1 MADGPRS
8 FPLDFAAVFG
18 FLALCLPHPSYAQGI
33 GEAYDYDA
41 PTDVRLDDAA
51 ARAKLVT
58 WVSNDGNPS
67 QQKVYFRNTSDL
79 PIHVASYEFYE
90 CINIA
95 GVKCGEELT
104 DGPTL
109 EPGETLV
116 LKTVR
121 PRDMR
126 QRWSYRYKFQVQFAA
141 PPPRTRTT
149 ATSRPADPTEDARE
163 RAPTRVTGWR
173 EARFEYVDRVIPM
186 LLRNHSVPGAAVV
199 LVEDSRVQLAKG
211 YGVTRPG
218 GASITPETIFEA
230 PGLGEPVVAHM
241 VQRLGE
247 ARGWFVDDPVSEWA
261 HEGTY
266 PVSLA
271 EASAADFLAHEVPPN
286 GYALLQKMIELAEGH
301 DLEVLVR
308 ALVMQPHRL
317 SLMSLSPFATGVSAV
332 GHDAT
337 GAPLGADER
346 APADGPTTIH
356 TSAEAYARFLINV
369 SALSRR
375 DTPTWRYMTAPRR
388 TISEDP
394 ALSLAVGWI
403 VASATDRSPIVY
415 RRGQGNGFACLA
427 LVDEARE
434 RGLVILT
441 NGANGGEVISK
452 VFELLDPRLPQVV
465 TEPEPR
471 N

>member
-67 QQKVYFRNTSDL
+67 EQKIYFRNTSDL
-79 PIHVASYEFYE
+79 PIDVASYEFYE

-141 PPPRTRTT
+141 PPRRRGRAT
-149 ATSRPADPTEDARE
+149 ATSRPAEATEEA

-173 EARFEYVDRVIPM
+173 KARFDYVDRVIPM

-199 LVEDSRVQLAKG
+199 LVKDSRVQLSKG
-211 YGVTRPG
+211 YGVTTPG
-218 GASITPETIFEA
+218 GAPVTPETIFEA
-230 PGLGEPVVAHM
+230 PRLGEPVVAHM
-241 VQRLGE
+241 AQRLGE
-247 ARGWFVDDPVSEWA
+247 ARGWFVDGPVSEWA

-266 PVSLA
+266 PASLA
-271 EASAADFLAHEVPPN
+271 DATAADFLAHELPPY
-286 GYALLQKMIELAEGH
+286 GYALLQEMIELAEGH
-301 DLEVLVR
+301 DLEVLAR

-337 GAPLGADER
+337 GAPLGAGER
-346 APADGPTTIH
+346 TRPDGPSTIH

-375 DTPTWRYMTAPRR
+375 DTPTWRFMTAPRG

-394 ALSLAVGWI
+394 ELSWTAGWI
-403 VASATDRSPIVY
+403 VTSAADRSPIVY
-415 RRGQGNGFACLA
+415 RRGQGNGFASFA

-434 RGLVILT
+434 RALVILT
-441 NGANGGEVISK
+441 NGANGGQVISK

-471 N
+471 D